1 MIAPPNNPDA
11 AAPAPPSNEVLSS
24 DPADA
29 ESVAPGEDIKTP
41 CEIRETDTASVGAD
55 GNSGNTDVPGL
66 VKSTM
71 TPFSS
76 ADGVGECGL
85 RTLPDASITDV
96 PVVLSTTA
104 TRRQK
109 QRSSLDGII

>member
-1 MIAPPNNPDA
+1 
-11 AAPAPPSNEVLSS
+11 
-24 DPADA
+24 
-29 ESVAPGEDIKTP
+29 
-41 CEIRETDTASVGAD
+41 
-55 GNSGNTDVPGL
+55 
-66 VKSTM
+66 M